1 MKDMLLSTYY
11 ASKKAVYLYLFIAI
25 LASIIFGF
33 LNPIVSCFFPMLTL
47 ISPVT
52 DTIKHEKNSKWMNY
66 ISTLPVRRKDYIN
79 GYFTYY
85 MLLVVVGLVVG
96 LIVAAILT
104 QSIQAAIAS
113 VLLGLGG
120 AGTYA
125 VMFPLTFKFGAEN
138 SNVVLIS
145 SSIFVIAL
153 FYIVFFMCIIKD
165 LNATNLLT
173 EAVSQPSSFIALIVY
188 ALVGILTIVLSYFSS
203 IRIFNRQE
211 L

>member
-1 MKDMLLSTYY
+1 MKGMLLSTYY

-165 LNATNLLT
+165 LNATNSLT

>member
-165 LNATNLLT
+165 LNATNSLT

>member
-1 MKDMLLSTYY
+1 MKGMLLSTYY
-11 ASKKAVYLYLFIAI
+11 ASKKAVYLYLSIAI

-33 LNPIVSCFFPMLTL
+33 LNPIMSCFFPMLIL

-66 ISTLPVRRKDYIN
+66 ISTLPIRRKDYIN

-85 MLLVVVGLVVG
+85 MLLVAVGLVVG
-96 LIVAAILT
+96 LIVTAILT
-104 QSIQAAIAS
+104 QSIQATIAS

-153 FYIVFFMCIIKD
+153 FYIVFFVFIVKD
-165 LNATNLLT
+165 LNTTNSLT
-173 EAVSQPSSFIALIVY
+173 EAVSQPSSLIALIVY
-188 ALVGILTIVLSYFSS
+188 ALVGILTIVLSYLSS

>member
-1 MKDMLLSTYY
+1 MKGMLLSTYY
-11 ASKKAVYLYLFIAI
+11 ASKKAVYLYLSIAI

-33 LNPIVSCFFPMLTL
+33 LNPIMSCFFPMLIL

-85 MLLVVVGLVVG
+85 MLLVAVGLVVG
-96 LIVAAILT
+96 LIVTAILT

-153 FYIVFFMCIIKD
+153 FYIVFFVFIIKN
-165 LNATNLLT
+165 LNATNSLT
-173 EAVSQPSSFIALIVY
+173 EAVSQPSSLIALIVY
-188 ALVGILTIVLSYFSS
+188 ALVGILTIVLSYLSS

>member
-1 MKDMLLSTYY
+1 MKGMLLSTFY
-11 ASKKAVYLYLFIAI
+11 ASKKSVYLYASIAI
-25 LASIIFGF
+25 VASIIFGF
-33 LNPIVSCFFPMLTL
+33 LNPIMSCFLPMLIL

-96 LIVAAILT
+96 LLVTAILT
-104 QSIQAAIAS
+104 QSMQVAIAA

-145 SSIFVIAL
+145 SSIFVVAL
-153 FYIVFFMCIIKD
+153 FYIVFFVCIMKN
-165 LNATNLLT
+165 LNTTNSLA
-173 EAVSQPSSFIALIVY
+173 EAMAQPSSLIALIVY
-188 ALVGILTIVLSYFSS
+188 GLVGIVTIALSYLSS
-203 IRIFNRQE
+203 IRIFNKQE

>member
-1 MKDMLLSTYY
+1 MKGMLLSTYY
-11 ASKKAVYLYLFIAI
+11 ASKKAVYLYLSIAI

-33 LNPIVSCFFPMLTL
+33 LNPIMSCFFPMLIL

-96 LIVAAILT
+96 LIVTAVLT
-104 QSIQAAIAS
+104 QSIQVAIAS
-113 VLLGLGG
+113 VFLGLGG

-153 FYIVFFMCIIKD
+153 FYIVFFVFIVKD
-165 LNATNLLT
+165 LNTTNSLT
-173 EAVSQPSSFIALIVY
+173 EAVSQPSSLIALIVY
-188 ALVGILTIVLSYFSS
+188 ALVGILTIVLSYLSS

>member
-145 SSIFVIAL
+145 
-153 FYIVFFMCIIKD
+153 
-165 LNATNLLT
+165 
-173 EAVSQPSSFIALIVY
+173 
-188 ALVGILTIVLSYFSS
+188 
-203 IRIFNRQE
+203 
-211 L
+211 

>member
-1 MKDMLLSTYY
+1 MKGMLLSTYY
-11 ASKKAVYLYLFIAI
+11 ASKKAVYLYLSIAI

-33 LNPIVSCFFPMLTL
+33 LNPIMSCFFPMLIL

-96 LIVAAILT
+96 LIVTAVLT
-104 QSIQAAIAS
+104 QSIQVAIAS

-153 FYIVFFMCIIKD
+153 FYIVFFVFIVKD
-165 LNATNLLT
+165 LNTTNSLT
-173 EAVSQPSSFIALIVY
+173 EAVSQPSSLIALIVY
-188 ALVGILTIVLSYFSS
+188 ALVGILTIVLSYLSS

>member
-1 MKDMLLSTYY
+1 MKGMILSTFY
-11 ASKKAVYLYLFIAI
+11 ASKKSVYLYSSIAI
-25 LASIIFGF
+25 VASIIFGF
-33 LNPIVSCFFPMLTL
+33 LNPIMSCFLPMLIL

-85 MLLVVVGLVVG
+85 MLLIVVGLVVG
-96 LIVAAILT
+96 LLVTAILT
-104 QSIQAAIAS
+104 HSMEVAIAA

-125 VMFPLTFKFGAEN
+125 VIFPLTFKFGAEN
-138 SNVVLIS
+138 SNVVLIA
-145 SSIFVIAL
+145 SSIFVVAL
-153 FYIVFFMCIIKD
+153 FYIVFFVFIIKN
-165 LNATNLLT
+165 LNSTNSLA
-173 EAVSQPSSFIALIVY
+173 EAMAQPSSLIV
-188 ALVGILTIVLSYFSS
+188 LVVYGMIGILTSVLSYFSS
-203 IRIFNRQE
+203 IIIFNKQE

>member
-153 FYIVFFMCIIKD
+153 FYIVFFVFIVKD
-165 LNATNLLT
+165 LNTTNSLT

>member
-1 MKDMLLSTYY
+1 MKGMLLSTYY
-11 ASKKAVYLYLFIAI
+11 ASKKAVYLYLSIAI

-33 LNPIVSCFFPMLTL
+33 LNPIMSCFFPMLIL

-96 LIVAAILT
+96 LIVTAVLT
-104 QSIQAAIAS
+104 QSIQVAIAS

-153 FYIVFFMCIIKD
+153 FYIVFFVFIVKD
-165 LNATNLLT
+165 LNTTNSLT
-173 EAVSQPSSFIALIVY
+173 EAVSQPSSLIALIVY
-188 ALVGILTIVLSYFSS
+188 ALVGILTIVLSYSSS